1 AVTTVLNK
9 LIQKNILQRDKINK
23 YMFTHRV
30 YAEFS
35 DQVEYIK
42 DKVFNEIQARAMILD
57 YLNENEYIRR
67 AEVEKLCGF
76 SATTSKR
83 VLNKMRDAN
92 EIKLV
97 GKGSASRYE
106 EVKQGSG

>member
-1 AVTTVLNK
+1 
-9 LIQKNILQRDKINK
+9 
-23 YMFTHRV
+23 MFTHRV

-42 DKVFNEIQARAMILD
+42 DKEFNEIQARAMILE
-57 YLNENEYIRR
+57 YLNENEYIKR

-83 VLNKMRDAN
+83 VLKKLRDAN
-92 EIKLV
+92 EINLV
-97 GKGSASRYE
+97 GKGSSSRYVG
-106 EVKQGSG
+106 VK